1 MPIVKQMEL
10 LIKTGTSE
18 KDIKNLNDGLQDVG
32 KSVDEIP
39 KATKNATKGFKGLGG
54 AIAATGLGAFLV
66 VAKKMIEVFK
76 ENQIVL
82 DAFNTSFEVV
92 SLAFNDLFNYLNNNV
107 GTVIDYFKGIFENPV
122 QSIKNFG
129 QAIVDNVIE
138 RIESSLEALGFL
150 GEAVVKV
157 FSGDFAGAAE
167 SAKNAGKELFDVVTG
182 VDNTFEKVSET
193 LPTVVDGIVNYA
205 VSTAKAAQET
215 VNLQKKAEIGIA
227 QNRIILEQKDREAEK
242 LRQIRDDESKTIEE
256 RIEANNKLAEVLN
269 EQERLMLANAD
280 AVIAAAQAQFD
291 KNAND
296 ENQIALLEAKAER
309 EGILAQIEGFRSE
322 QLMNV
327 NSLNREKLD
336 LLDEETQKEL
346 ERKELLDGLAA
357 EKELTDREKAEAELA
372 QKKEDALKELSDLE
386 GSEAEKLKIQ
396 EFFKQQK
403 KDLDTKFD
411 KEELARKEALER
423 QKLALTANT
432 LGNLAQLLGENSAAG
447 KAAAIAQAVINSYL
461 GFTEVLSSESI
472 LPQPLASIEKI
483 ASAGTILASGLQTVK
498 QITSVKTP
506 TFGKAISTGGGG
518 GGRSVSAPQAPSFNV
533 VGASPENQLAQA
545 LGQQDK
551 QPIKAFVVSNE
562 VTNAQAL
569 DRNIVESASLG

>member
-1 MPIVKQMEL
+1 MPIIKQMEVQ
-10 LIKTGTSE
+10 IKTGTSE
-18 KDIKNLNDGLQDVG
+18 KDIQNLKDGLQDVG
-32 KSVDEIP
+32 KSVSEIP
-39 KATKNATKGFKGLGG
+39 KATNKATKGFKGLGG
-54 AIAATGLGAFLV
+54 AIAATGVGAFLV
-66 VAKKMIEVFK
+66 VAKKMIDVFK

-92 SLAFNDLFNYLNNNV
+92 SLAFNDLFNYLNKNV

-138 RIESSLEALGFL
+138 RVESSLEALGFL

-167 SAKNAGKELFDVVTG
+167 SAKNAGKELFDVITG

-205 VSTAKAAQET
+205 VSTAKAAQEN
-215 VNLQKKAEIGIA
+215 VNLQKTAEIGIA

-242 LRQIRDDESKTIEE
+242 LRQIRDDESKTITE
-256 RIEANNKLAEVLN
+256 RIEANNKLAAVLD

-296 ENQIALLEAKAER
+296 ENQIALLEARAER

-336 LLDEETQKEL
+336 LLDEEK
-346 ERKELLDGLAA
+346 
-357 EKELTDREKAEAELA
+357 EKEIEVAEL
-372 QKKEDALKELSDLE
+372 KKQLKEEERE
-386 GSEAEKLKIQ
+386 GIKDNLDAIIDSAGQESAIGKAVFIAKQAMLVKEQIANAKATLAKI
-396 EFFKQQK
+396 
-403 KDLDTKFD
+403 T
-411 KEELARKEALER
+411 
-423 QKLALTANT
+423 
-432 LGNLAQLLGENSAAG
+432 G
-447 KAAAIAQAVINSYL
+447 KAAEAAVD
-461 GFTEVLSSESI
+461 
-472 LPQPLASIEKI
+472 
-483 ASAGTILASGLQTVK
+483 ASAGSMKSASAAPFPANIPLIIGFAAQAAGIFASIKSAVGAAKSSTSKFGGASGGG
-498 QITSVKTP
+498 TS
-506 TFGKAISTGGGG
+506 I
-518 GGRSVSAPQAPSFNV
+518 SAPSIQAATQAPAFNI
-533 VGASPENQLAQA
+533 VGASAESQLADTIA
-545 LGQQDK
+545 GQQER
-551 QPIKAFVVSNE
+551 PVKAYVVSND
-562 VTNAQAL
+562 VSSQQAL
-569 DRNIVESASLG
+569 DRNIVKGASIG

>member
-1 MPIVKQMEL
+1 MPIVKTMEL
-10 LIKTGTSE
+10 LVKTGTSE
-18 KDIKNLNDGLQDVG
+18 KDIKNLNDGLQDVN

-39 KATKNATKGFKGLGG
+39 KATKKATKGFKGLGG

-66 VAKKMIEVFK
+66 VAKKMIEVFR

-82 DAFNTSFEVV
+82 DAFNTSFELV
-92 SLAFNDLFNYLNNNV
+92 SLAFNDLFNFLNNNV

-129 QAIVDNVIE
+129 QAIIDNVIE

-193 LPTVVDGIVNYA
+193 LPTVVDGIINYA

-242 LRQIRDDESKTIEE
+242 LRQIRDDESKTIDE
-256 RIEANNKLAEVLN
+256 RIEANNKLAAVLD

-280 AVIAAAQAQFD
+280 AVIAAAQAQYD

-296 ENQIALLEAKAER
+296 ENQIALLEARAER

-336 LLDEETQKEL
+336 LLDEEK
-346 ERKELLDGLAA
+346 
-357 EKELTDREKAEAELA
+357 EKEIEVAELKA
-372 QKKEDALKELSDLE
+372 QLKEE
-386 GSEAEKLKIQ
+386 
-396 EFFKQQK
+396 
-403 KDLDTKFD
+403 
-411 KEELARKEALER
+411 ER
-423 QKLALTANT
+423 QGIKDNLDAVVQAAGQETAI
-432 LGNLAQLLGENSAAG
+432 G
-447 KAAAIAQAVINSYL
+447 KAAFIARQAMLVKEQIAEAKATLAKVTMKASESSVALAQGSAETAKVGFPQNIPLLIAFAAQAAGI
-461 GFTEVLSSESI
+461 FSSI
-472 LPQPLASIEKI
+472 K
-483 ASAGTILASGLQTVK
+483 SAVGAAKSSTSRFGGSSGSAA
-498 QITSVKTP
+498 TSFRAAAP
-506 TFGKAISTGGGG
+506 
-518 GGRSVSAPQAPSFNV
+518 SAPQAPAFNV

-545 LGQQDK
+545 LGEQDK